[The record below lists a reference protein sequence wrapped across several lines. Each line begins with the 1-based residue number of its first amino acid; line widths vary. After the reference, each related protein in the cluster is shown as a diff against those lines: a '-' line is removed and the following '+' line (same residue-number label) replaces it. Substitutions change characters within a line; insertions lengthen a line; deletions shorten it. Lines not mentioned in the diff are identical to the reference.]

1 MMFGLNDF
9 DKKAYTAPNGKS
21 KLDRTLNDI
30 CKVVERLTLYIIV
43 YGSAVVIIE
52 QVIIA
57 ITNYL
62 LKSKGLM

>member
-1 MMFGLNDF
+1 MMFGLDDF

-21 KLDRTLNDI
+21 KLDKTLNDI
-30 CKVVERLTLYIIV
+30 CKVVEILTLYIIM

-52 QVIIA
+52 QIIIA
-57 ITNYL
+57 ITNFI

>member
-1 MMFGLNDF
+1 MFGLDDIKNDLP
-9 DKKAYTAPNGKS
+9 APNGKS
-21 KLDRTLNDI
+21 KLDKTLNDI
-30 CKVVERLTLYIIV
+30 CTVVERLALYIIV

-52 QVIIA
+52 QIIIA

>member
-1 MMFGLNDF
+1 MMFGFDF

-21 KLDRTLNDI
+21 KLDRVLNNI
-30 CKVVERLTLYIIV
+30 CNSIERLTLYIIV

-52 QVIIA
+52 QIIIA